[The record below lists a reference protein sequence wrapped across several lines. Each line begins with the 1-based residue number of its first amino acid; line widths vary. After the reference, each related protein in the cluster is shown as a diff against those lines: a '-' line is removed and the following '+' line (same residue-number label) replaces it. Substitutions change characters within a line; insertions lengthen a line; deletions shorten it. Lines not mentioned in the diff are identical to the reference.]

1 MKVVI
6 LCGGLG
12 TRLREETEFR
22 PKPMVPI
29 GDRPILWHIMKI
41 YAHYGFT
48 DFILCLGYKGEIIKD
63 YFRNYQWNTS
73 DVTLR
78 LGRHPA
84 VKYLTSHEE
93 ENWSVTLAET
103 GAATATGGRIK
114 KIERYIGDD
123 EHFLLTYGDGVADI
137 NLPAVIERHK
147 TSGKTLTLSAVHPP
161 GRFGEL
167 GFEGEHIVNLFH
179 EKPRAEG
186 GWINGGFFVA
196 SRRLFNYLE
205 NSEKVMLEQE
215 PLRRLAAEGELQACR
230 HDGFWMP
237 MDTAQEHQN
246 LNRIWAEGNAP
257 WKIW

>member
-103 GAATATGGRIK
+103 GAATAI
-114 KIERYIGDD
+114 
-123 EHFLLTYGDGVADI
+123 
-137 NLPAVIERHK
+137 
-147 TSGKTLTLSAVHPP
+147 TSRNVYHLY
-161 GRFGEL
+161 
-167 GFEGEHIVNLFH
+167 
-179 EKPRAEG
+179 
-186 GWINGGFFVA
+186 
-196 SRRLFNYLE
+196 RRL
-205 NSEKVMLEQE
+205 
-215 PLRRLAAEGELQACR
+215 
-230 HDGFWMP
+230 
-237 MDTAQEHQN
+237 
-246 LNRIWAEGNAP
+246 
-257 WKIW
+257 

>member
-1 MKVVI
+1 M
-6 LCGGLG
+6 
-12 TRLREETEFR
+12 
-22 PKPMVPI
+22 
-29 GDRPILWHIMKI
+29 
-41 YAHYGFT
+41 
-48 DFILCLGYKGEIIKD
+48 
-63 YFRNYQWNTS
+63 
-73 DVTLR
+73 
-78 LGRHPA
+78 
-84 VKYLTSHEE
+84 
-93 ENWSVTLAET
+93 
-103 GAATATGGRIK
+103 
-114 KIERYIGDD
+114 
-123 EHFLLTYGDGVADI
+123 
-137 NLPAVIERHK
+137 
-147 TSGKTLTLSAVHPP
+147 
-161 GRFGEL
+161 
-167 GFEGEHIVNLFH
+167 NLFH